1 MLLFWFF
8 FPASLGA
15 QLGTGDGQTVGVQSC
30 ALGDSHTGGSGV
42 QQQGTV
48 GVPICIGSANLCK

>member
-1 MLLFWFF
+1 MLLYS

-15 QLGTGDGQTVGVQSC
+15 QLGTGDGQTIGVQTC

-42 QQQGTV
+42 QQQGIV
-48 GVPICIGSANLCK
+48 GVPICRGSADLCN